1 MDHQIILFF
10 FSQDFKYLIFLY
22 IYVWHSILDLLLQK
36 IPAAAGKLQ
45 RNPDVDWCYKTT
57 TQTQSCK
64 MTDNQAACWPRGKV
78 LGGSSSINY
87 MVRRASS
94 VKQAV
99 ECVVIVHL
107 LQCITPLVFFTLFFL
122 VA

>member
-1 MDHQIILFF
+1 
-10 FSQDFKYLIFLY
+10 
-22 IYVWHSILDLLLQK
+22 
-36 IPAAAGKLQ
+36 
-45 RNPDVDWCYKTT
+45 
-57 TQTQSCK
+57 

-107 LQCITPLVFFTLFFL
+107 LQCITPLVFFALFFL